1 MARVR
6 AVATEDPVAGGPPRH
21 EPRRRRTLARPGV
34 VVAVCALALV
44 VSWIVAAQRPVPSW
58 ERSLTSWLN
67 GAPEWVAD
75 VLYPIMQLGTLFAPL
90 LVAGAVLLWRRDVVL
105 AGAVAVAGVVAWFA
119 AKGVKQVVARDRP
132 LSYVDDLVVRE
143 GDGSG
148 FGYLSGHSAVA
159 AATAVAVLAALPRR
173 WRWVPLV
180 LAALVGLARIVVGVH
195 LPADVV
201 GGWALGALIGVA
213 ALEVVDRWPADPST
227 SAAARNR

>member
-1 MARVR
+1 ML
-6 AVATEDPVAGGPPRH
+6 TEDPDAG
-21 EPRRRRTLARPGV
+21 EPTGDDPVRRRTLAHPGL
-34 VVAVCALALV
+34 VVAACAVALV
-44 VSWIVAAQRPVPSW
+44 ASWAVALQRPVPSW

-67 GAPEWVAD
+67 GAPEVVVD
-75 VLYPIMQLGTLFAPL
+75 VLVPVMQLGTLVAPMV
-90 LVAGAVLLWRRDVVL
+90 VAGVVWLWRRDVVL
-105 AGAVAVAGVVAWFA
+105 AVAVAAAGVVAWFA

-132 LSYVDDLVVRE
+132 VAYVDDLVVRE

-173 WRWVPLV
+173 WRWVPIV
-180 LAALVGLARIVVGVH
+180 LAGLVGLARIVVGVH

-213 ALEVVDRWPADPST
+213 ALEVVDRVRAGPST
-227 SAAARNR
+227 SSTAPTSSPPP